1 MSTVSRQDLATIVA
15 DKSKNMSHDDLI
27 KMVAAYLSD
36 TGETINVEDLVRD
49 IMQLRLQDGFVEAVV
64 VMAHE
69 PTNLVLE
76 DVKKLLKEHFP
87 YAKKILLD
95 VRIDESVVGGIS
107 IQLPQETLDLTVR
120 AKLNRFKRLIEERN

>member
-1 MSTVSRQDLATIVA
+1 MD
-15 DKSKNMSHDDLI
+15 HDDLV
-27 KMVAAYLSD
+27 KMIAAYLSE
-36 TGETINVEDLVRD
+36 TGETVNVDDLVRD
-49 IMQLRLQDGFVEAVV
+49 VMQLRLQDGLIEAVV

-69 PTNLVLE
+69 PTSLVLD
-76 DVKKLLKEHFP
+76 DVKNLLKEHFP
-87 YAKKILLD
+87 NAKKIKLD